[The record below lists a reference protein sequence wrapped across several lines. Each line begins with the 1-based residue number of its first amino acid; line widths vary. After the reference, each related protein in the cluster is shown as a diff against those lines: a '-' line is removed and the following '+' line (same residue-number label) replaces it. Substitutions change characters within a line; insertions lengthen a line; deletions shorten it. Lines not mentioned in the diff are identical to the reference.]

1 MNTSS
6 DTDHF
11 PSPRRGSTA
20 QTRASEYRRR
30 GRPVEQPSGAEG
42 VESPKRG
49 APIAE
54 PAAPPWR
61 PHPDNDDLPS
71 RRLDSLQPDT
81 PSHDLLGRPLRP
93 VAQASKADAEPEPE
107 APWDFEENKHRLR
120 AMLTTE
126 YPRWGWEHRKD
137 FVDTIVQTV
146 EQLIPAETASDA
158 DAKATNQAQD
168 LPPV

>member
-1 MNTSS
+1 MSTSS
-6 DTDHF
+6 DRDYY
-11 PSPRRGSTA
+11 PPRRGGSAA
-20 QTRASEYRRR
+20 QTPGSGYPPR
-30 GRPVEQPSGAEG
+30 GQPVEQAG
-42 VESPKRG
+42 VDDDLPRRG
-49 APIAE
+49 KPVAG

-61 PHPDNDDLPS
+61 PHYPDNNDLPS

-126 YPRWGWEHRKD
+126 YPRWGWEHRND

-158 DAKATNQAQD
+158 DAKAKNQAQD